1 MRFTSARSEFL
12 SLVKNRGSI
21 YQASNNYLPAA
32 PELLEQKT
40 F

>member
-12 SLVKNRGSI
+12 SLVKNSGSI
-21 YQASNNYLPAA
+21 HQASNNYLPAA